1 MEINPSTTTLA
12 PAAESSSASAISE
25 LTSDD
30 FLGLL
35 IAQLRTQDPL
45 DPMDNDDLLRQI
57 STIRDIELSS
67 ALTST
72 LQDLAGQQQF
82 GSMASLIGQ
91 FVTAASAADGTPRG
105 GVVVGVR
112 FSEQGE
118 ALLQLSDGSQ
128 VPTNQVLSIESAEHA
143 GAGLVGKLVSGV
155 DGRDP
160 SDAALVEGVV
170 TGVRTDTAG
179 VVLLELD
186 TGQSLRLRDV
196 VGVRSTDLI

>member
-1 MEINPSTTTLA
+1 MDITASTATLVPTGEPSST
-12 PAAESSSASAISE
+12 SAIAE
-25 LTSDD
+25 LGSDD
-30 FLGLL
+30 FLALL

-45 DPMDNDDLLRQI
+45 EPMDNDELLRQI

-67 ALTST
+67 TLTST

-91 FVTAASAADGTPRG
+91 FVTAAQAADGTPRG
-105 GVVVGVR
+105 GVVVAVR

-128 VPTNQVLSIESAEHA
+128 VPANQVLSIESGEHA
-143 GAGLVGKLVSGV
+143 GASLIGKLVSGV
-155 DGRDP
+155 DRRDP

-196 VGVRSTDLI
+196 VGVRSADSI